1 MQTPTWGVNKAG
13 RSGMGPLGCW
23 ESSFAYPLMTDAVMT
38 HDAYQNREE
47 PHGLAQ
53 GAGLHS
59 HDPHGEEPHCLLIAS
74 IRTQCFIAKTHLGER
89 HIPFRLLV
97 SSAASPSRSNRD
109 LAPLFKVWRHRWC
122 GAQNSVGRY
131 HESRSEEFVKETIN
145 ETYFD

>member
-38 HDAYQNREE
+38 HDAFQN
-47 PHGLAQ
+47 
-53 GAGLHS
+53 
-59 HDPHGEEPHCLLIAS
+59 GEEPHCLLIAS